1 MNETELLVSEPLHW
15 SEGETETRMSR
26 QVLQSQATTRAV
38 EKAKWGNGEGEACL
52 NRGLKTY
59 GKESQQ

>member
-1 MNETELLVSEPLHW
+1 MKQKLLVSEPLHW
-15 SEGETETRMSR
+15 SEGETKTWRSR
-26 QVLQSQATTRAV
+26 QVLRSQAMTRAV
-38 EKAKWGNGEGEACL
+38 EKAKRGNGEGGACL